1 MKLKT
6 PRDLALRVLN
16 GLTRSSIISEDAL
29 NELFQSHP
37 ALDGRERAFVSHLVQ
52 GVLRWRLRLD
62 WMVSQAADFPMERIT
77 PSVLNILRLA
87 LFQIFFLD
95 RVPESAAVNEA
106 VKQAKRNNRR
116 HVPSFVNG
124 ILRTVCR
131 EKDEIPFPDRKRD
144 PLLFL
149 SIFHSYPEWLVKK
162 WVDEWG
168 LEFTEALLEAGNR
181 LPRLT
186 LRTNSLKL
194 DRETLIQKL
203 QAEGVAAKPAVYS
216 PQGVY
221 LGPFRGKPDRLVA
234 FRQGLFQVQ
243 DEAAQM
249 VSFLLAP
256 QPGEAVLDVCA
267 GFGGK
272 TTHLAQLMRDQG
284 SIVALDIRLRRLI
297 GLNSACKR
305 LGIRCAVSVAADGT
319 RHLPFLFRSRF
330 HRIMVDAPCSGLGV
344 ISRNPDTKWRK
355 EKKDMERMA
364 QLQRAILEGAA
375 PLLLPGGRMLYVT
388 CTLSR
393 EENEGV
399 VSSFLENHRD
409 LALEDLR
416 EEAPE
421 WALNL
426 IDDRGFFRSFPHI
439 HGMDGFFAASFTKIK

>member
-1 MKLKT
+1 MKLET

-16 GLTRSSIISEDAL
+16 GLTHRSPFSEDAL
-29 NELFQSHP
+29 NDLFQSHP
-37 ALDGRERAFVSHLVQ
+37 DLDGREKAFVSHLVQ

-62 WMVSQAADFPMERIT
+62 WMISRSADFPMERIT

-106 VKQAKRNNRR
+106 VKQAKRTQRR
-116 HVPSFVNG
+116 HVVSFVNG
-124 ILRTVCR
+124 ILRTLCR
-131 EKDEIPFPDRKRD
+131 EKGEIPFPDRKRD

-149 SIFHSYPEWLVKK
+149 SIFHSYPAWLVRK

-181 LPRLT
+181 LPHLT
-186 LRTNSLKL
+186 VRTNSLKV

-203 QAEGVAAKPAVYS
+203 QAEGVVAKPTAYS
-216 PQGVY
+216 PQGVA
-221 LGPFRGKPDRLVA
+221 LDPFRGKPDRLTA
-234 FRQGLFQVQ
+234 FEQGLFQVQ
-243 DEAAQM
+243 DQAAQL

-272 TTHLAQLMRDQG
+272 TTHLAQLMKDQG
-284 SIVALDIRLRRLI
+284 SIVALGIRLRRLI
-297 GLNSACKR
+297 GLSSTCKR
-305 LGIRCAVSVAADGT
+305 LGIRCVVPVAADAT
-319 RHLPFLFRSRF
+319 RSLPSLFRCRF

-344 ISRNPDTKWRK
+344 ISRNPDAKWRK
-355 EKKDMERMA
+355 DKKDMERMA
-364 QLQRAILEGAA
+364 QLQRSILEGAA
-375 PLLLPGGRMLYVT
+375 PLLLPEGRMLYVT

-399 VSSFLENHRD
+399 VSDFLENRSD
-409 LALEDLR
+409 LVLEDLR
-416 EEAPE
+416 ERAPE
-421 WALNL
+421 WALDL
-426 IDDRGFFRSFPHI
+426 IDDQGFFRTFPHI